1 MEILNKSMYSSSIV
15 IITNRGAW
23 SDESQRSGWMK
34 WLLTSVDLLHKNM
47 RSITKFALVLESKY
61 LVGTWLI
68 GSKSSRLNKSAI
80 VKRSLLKVEWWGKD
94 GSQILSLILKSPV
107 IIKRFKILTSVS
119 LRYFKVVWNESE

>member
-1 MEILNKSMYSSSIV
+1 MV
-15 IITNRGAW
+15 IMTNRGAW

-34 WLLTSVDLLHKNM
+34 WLLTSVDPLHKNM

-68 GSKSSRLNKSAI
+68 GSKSLRLNKSAI
-80 VKRSLLKVEWWGKD
+80 VKRLLLKVEWWGKD
-94 GSQILSLILKSPV
+94 RSQILSLMLKSPV